1 MNFKKIIRNVG
12 KIVEKIKRDSFSK
25 LLISQLLSVLECQTW
40 FLINA
45 KTHHVYQIIQYA
57 NNLIYSFKNI
67 DETMRNS
74 RKITGKLR
82 RYTN

>member
-1 MNFKKIIRNVG
+1 MNFNNSIRNEG
-12 KIVEKIKRDSFSK
+12 KIVEKSRDAFTK

-45 KTHHVYQIIQYA
+45 KTHHVYEMIQYA
-57 NNLIYSFKNI
+57 NELIYIFRNI

-74 RKITGKLR
+74 RKNTGKLR

>member
-1 MNFKKIIRNVG
+1 MNFNNIIRNEG
-12 KIVEKIKRDSFSK
+12 KIVEKSRDAFTK

-45 KTHHVYQIIQYA
+45 KTHHVYQMIQYA
-57 NNLIYSFKNI
+57 NELIYIFRNI

-74 RKITGKLR
+74 RKNTGKLR